1 MTIDFGSEIGILNT
15 SAQITTLY
23 LPEDLIA
30 KQIITVLNF
39 PLKKIA
45 NIMSECLV
53 IGIIVNA
60 NDVILMSQN
69 VKLKTDQ
76 ILGKKQLGFRVFR
89 LT

>member
-39 PLKKIA
+39 PLKKVA

-53 IGIIVNA
+53 IGIIVA
-60 NDVILMSQN
+60 VI
-69 VKLKTDQ
+69 
-76 ILGKKQLGFRVFR
+76 
-89 LT
+89 